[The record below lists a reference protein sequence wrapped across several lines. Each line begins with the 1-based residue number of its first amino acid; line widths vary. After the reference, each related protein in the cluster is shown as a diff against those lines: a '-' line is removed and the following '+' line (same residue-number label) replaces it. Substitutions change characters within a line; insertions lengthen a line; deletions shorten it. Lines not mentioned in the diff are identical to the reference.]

1 MASLEILSKHD
12 AIVEPGFQHFK
23 GTAFVENA
31 TNRKPNCRLVAA
43 VAAATVQH
51 VRMLIVALKQ
61 IGLLRRPVAG
71 QAAR

>member
-43 VAAATVQH
+43 VAA
-51 VRMLIVALKQ
+51 RLFNM
-61 IGLLRRPVAG
+61 
-71 QAAR
+71 